1 MQILRRCHVSVPH
14 PGVHLWLHFSISS
27 ARRTKSVQKWIND
40 TCTNPHFFFWMLIS
54 LNSLTLT
61 EKTVQYHSEVG
72 NGFKNVNTVGYH
84 ILKQPVITNKQT
96 IMWLDVSWRTWCNYS
111 YLCLRVGWGRGDI
124 VWISSD
130 LVYHTFWRI
139 WPTCKKPRNI
149 ILTNCSVSWA
159 TTPYHTASWNE
170 HFLTYM

>member
-40 TCTNPHFFFWMLIS
+40 TCTNPHFFFFWMFIS

-72 NGFKNVNTVGYH
+72 NGFKKCKYCWLSH
-84 ILKQPVITNKQT
+84 FKAASHHKQT
-96 IMWLDVSWRTWCNYS
+96 NNHVA
-111 YLCLRVGWGRGDI
+111 
-124 VWISSD
+124 
-130 LVYHTFWRI
+130 WRI
-139 WPTCKKPRNI
+139 MKDMMQLLLPLPEGGLGKRRHCLNFFWSGVSYVLKN
-149 ILTNCSVSWA
+149 LTHLQK
-159 TTPYHTASWNE
+159 TKE
-170 HFLTYM
+170 HYLDQL

>member
-61 EKTVQYHSEVG
+61 EKIAST
-72 NGFKNVNTVGYH
+72 
-84 ILKQPVITNKQT
+84 ILKLAMVLKCKYCWLSHFKAASHHKQTNK
-96 IMWLDVSWRTWCNYS
+96 IMWLDVSWRTWWNYS

-139 WPTCKKPRNI
+139 WPTWKRPRNI